1 MNVLKAL
8 IFSSDK
14 EVKIEIEG
22 IFYDLQNVKI
32 KQ

>member
-22 IFYDLQNVKI
+22 IFYGL
-32 KQ
+32 